1 MVHRSSAL
9 LGALAAVLSAA
20 PAASQQIEEIVV
32 TAQKRTESAQ
42 DVPIAIAAIS
52 SETLA
57 ANRVDNIYNLQAVV
71 PSLQIQAVDPPG
83 QGTAFALRGL
93 GNSVFNMG
101 FDPAVATFVDG
112 VYRSRSGLVAS
123 TDFVDLE
130 RVEVL
135 KGPQG
140 TLFGKNTT
148 AGVVHLISKK
158 PDFDAVSGMFEVGIE
173 EYSRTRVKASLN
185 LPASDTFALR
195 FSGSYAQG
203 DGWMKLIN
211 SSQEL
216 HDLDRWSA
224 KVQLLFKP
232 SEDFSLHVIA
242 DYAKLSENCCWAERL
257 VNDPRTAATNGPIA
271 AMAGSGIVSPPDL
284 DNRTAES
291 NFGPIFDAKDW
302 GLMAE
307 LNWDFGAATLTSITA
322 HREYE
327 DSARKDNDFSGV
339 DILRSNQN
347 LPGVL
352 LTSEELRL
360 AGETERVNWLVGAY
374 YSKENIELTNE
385 FIWASQVNQLQIFGP
400 LLLPGRAFFHYFQQ
414 EIKSTAGFGHL
425 EFKATDQLTL
435 SAGVRWSEDKK
446 DGSMVSN
453 HPMGP
458 ILPFTSLPLA
468 VVFDYDTSIKDSEP
482 TYTASAKYD
491 FNNDTMAFLTYSR
504 GYKSGGISMTRDAA
518 GSAIFFGSP
527 VTGCPAGSVPIG
539 GPLCGGSP
547 QNPTFKPEK
556 ADHIELGLK
565 SDLLDRR
572 LRFNASVWFT
582 DFEDLQY
589 QTLRA
594 ADGAFAVVNIAG
606 AKSNGI
612 ELETTWAA
620 TESFTLSASLQYLD
634 AKFDDK
640 VPALTPGNPALGGQR
655 LPFSSEFTG
664 NLGFDYRR
672 PLSGDWNLGLNGNVF
687 FRGKYFNF
695 TEPAPNLVQ
704 KGYELLNLRVG
715 VSNDRWDL
723 SAWCRNCA
731 DEAYTWSNFAIPF
744 DGTLLGHT
752 TRWSHPAEP
761 RVWGVTAAYKF

>member
-1 MVHRSSAL
+1 MGATAISAQEL
-9 LGALAAVLSAA
+9 DEV
-20 PAASQQIEEIVV
+20 VV
-32 TAQKRTESAQ
+32 TAQKREQGVQ
-42 DVPIAIAAIS
+42 DVPISIAAVS
-52 SETLA
+52 AEALT
-57 ANRVDNIYNLQAVV
+57 NNKVDSIYNLQAVV

-158 PDFDAVSGMFEVGIE
+158 PSFDAVSGMFELGIE
-173 EYSRTRVKASLN
+173 EYSRTRVKGSVN
-185 LPASDTFALR
+185 LPVSDRFAVRL
-195 FSGSYAQG
+195 SGSYVQG

-216 HDLDRWSA
+216 HDMDRMSVKA
-224 KVQLLFKP
+224 QFLFEP
-232 SEDFSLHVIA
+232 SDALSVHVIA
-242 DYAKLSENCCWAERL
+242 DYAKLDENCCWAERL
-257 VNDPRTAATNGPIA
+257 VNDPRTVAVNGPIA
-271 AMAGSGIVSPPDL
+271 AMAGSGIVAVPDL
-284 DNRTAES
+284 DNKTAES
-291 NFGPIFDAKDW
+291 NFGPNFEAEDR

-307 LNWDFGAATLTSITA
+307 INWDFGAAKLTSITA
-322 HREYE
+322 RREYE
-327 DSARKDNDFSGV
+327 DTAAKDNDFSGV

-347 LPGVL
+347 LPGVE
-352 LTSEELRL
+352 LTSQELRL
-360 AGETERVNWLVGAY
+360 AGDSGRVNWLIGGY
-374 YSKENIELTNE
+374 YSKEKIELTNE

-400 LLLPGRAFFHYFQQ
+400 LLGAGRAFFHRFEQD
-414 EIKSTAGFGHL
+414 IKSTALFGHL
-425 EFKATDQLTL
+425 EFQATDQLTL
-435 SAGVRWSEDKK
+435 AAGMRWSEDKK
-446 DGSMVSN
+446 DGTMVSD
-453 HPMGP
+453 HPMGA
-458 ILPFTSLPLA
+458 ILPFASLPLA
-468 VVFDYDTSIKDSEP
+468 VVYDYDTSVKDSEP
-482 TYTASAKYD
+482 TFTASAKYD
-491 FNNDTMAFLTYSR
+491 ISADTMVFGNYSR

-518 GSAIFFGSP
+518 GSAVFFGSP
-527 VTGCPAGSVPIG
+527 VTGCPPGSTPIG
-539 GPLCGGSP
+539 GPLCGGAR
-547 QNPTFKPEK
+547 QDPTFKPEK
-556 ADHIELGLK
+556 ADHVEIGVK
-565 SDLLDRR
+565 SDLLDKR
-572 LRFNASVWFT
+572 LRMNAAVWFT

-606 AKSNGI
+606 AQSNGV

-620 TESFTLSASLQYLD
+620 TESLTLNASLQYLD
-634 AKFDDK
+634 ATFDDN
-640 VPALTPGNPALGGQR
+640 VPALTPGNPALGGQN
-655 LPFSSEFTG
+655 LPFSSEVTG
-664 NLGFDYRR
+664 NVGFNYER
-672 PLSGDWNLGLNGNVF
+672 PLSGDWKFGLNGNVF

-704 KGYELLNLRVG
+704 KGYELFNLRVSVG
-715 VSNDRWDL
+715 NDRWDL
-723 SAWCRNCA
+723 SAWCRNCT

-761 RVWGVTAAYKF
+761 RVWGVTGAYKF